1 MSVSVNSTVPS
12 IGYAISAAHGR
23 SLGGKMSLPVAP
35 GNYIYSHF
43 KHVSGTPAPE
53 GSRGV
58 SISRLKILDVLID
71 QLAQIKQRPEP
82 GLPTDA
88 SDERIDA
95 LIDQYRNQIRAAQ
108 AASAAM
114 PYKPAPASSAG
125 NLVNL
130 VA

>member
-1 MSVSVNSTVPS
+1 
-12 IGYAISAAHGR
+12 
-23 SLGGKMSLPVAP
+23 MSLPVAP
-35 GNYIYSHF
+35 ANYIYSHF

-71 QLAQIKQRPEP
+71 QLTQIKARPEP
-82 GLPTDA
+82 ALDTDA

-95 LIDQYRNQIRAAQ
+95 LIEAYRNQIRAAQ

-125 NLVNL
+125 AVVNL

>member
-1 MSVSVNSTVPS
+1 MSPGVSINNAVPS
-12 IGYAISAAHGR
+12 IGYAISASA
-23 SLGGKMSLPVAP
+23 GGKMSLPVTPA
-35 GNYIYSHF
+35 NYIYSHF
-43 KHVSGTPAPE
+43 RHVSGTPAPE

-58 SISRLKILDVLID
+58 SISRLKILDTLID
-71 QLAQIKQRPEP
+71 RLTQIKQRPEP
-82 GLPTDA
+82 ALPTDA

-114 PYKPAPASSAG
+114 PYKPAPASAAG

>member
-1 MSVSVNSTVPS
+1 
-12 IGYAISAAHGR
+12 
-23 SLGGKMSLPVAP
+23 MSLPVAP
-35 GNYIYSHF
+35 GSYIYSHF

-53 GSRGV
+53 GTRGV
-58 SISRLKILDVLID
+58 AISRLKILDVLID
-71 QLAQIKQRPEP
+71 QLAQIKQRP

-114 PYKPAPASSAG
+114 PYKPAPANSAG
-125 NLVNL
+125 AIVNL

>member
-1 MSVSVNSTVPS
+1 
-12 IGYAISAAHGR
+12 
-23 SLGGKMSLPVAP
+23 MSLPVSPA
-35 GNYIYSHF
+35 NYIYSHF

-71 QLAQIKQRPEP
+71 QLTQIKQRPEP
-82 GLPTDA
+82 ALATDA

-95 LIDQYRNQIRAAQ
+95 LINQYRNQIRQAQ
-108 AASAAM
+108 AASAAI
-114 PYKPAPASSAG
+114 PYKPAPASPSGAI
-125 NLVNL
+125 VNL

>member
-1 MSVSVNSTVPS
+1 MSFGISVNSAVPS
-12 IGYAISAAHGR
+12 IGYAISASH
-23 SLGGKMSLPVAP
+23 GGKMSLPVAP

-82 GLPTDA
+82 ALDTDA
-88 SDERIDA
+88 SDQRIDA
-95 LIDQYRNQIRAAQ
+95 LIDQYRNQIRQAQ

-114 PYKPAPASSAG
+114 PYKPAPANSAG
-125 NLVNL
+125 AMVNL
-130 VA
+130 SA